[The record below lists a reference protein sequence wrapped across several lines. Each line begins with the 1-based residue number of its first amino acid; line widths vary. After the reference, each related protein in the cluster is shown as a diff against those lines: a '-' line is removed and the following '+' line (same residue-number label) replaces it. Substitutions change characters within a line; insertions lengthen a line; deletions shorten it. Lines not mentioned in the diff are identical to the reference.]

1 MEDDNAI
8 DIIKWIFKDSTKCN
22 FQGKL
27 SIKIG
32 EDIIPCEVKLK
43 GNLLGIKSL
52 TIPIEPMLI
61 VMERVSVEKIED
73 DDLSFHLVY
82 SSGKIKF
89 IANSVKE
96 VEDWI
101 VELAVCTHQMAQA
114 ECDQSAYKY
123 FNLPSPNETKI
134 LQNFASSNQ
143 LIFLANPCHKCH
155 SFAIAQTRHLPARKI
170 VVEEVMY
177 ESKLCFIMATE
188 LLNLF
193 KKWNFEALEEMNL
206 RMKYFSSTIM
216 QESVRNAIRYM
227 NENDESYARVIESI
241 SIYSKGFFKSSLDKN
256 RIDLAA
262 APVNLHVQY
271 FIVENENT
279 GFYITHGA
287 PTAYPLKYD
296 KGGLSRIKNNF
307 AEMLGSPISI
317 DHTME
322 SRYYLRRRD
331 LLGMKKQIGE
341 MYQQIDTKWDNET
354 YENCIK
360 DAVKILGDIKRIHE
374 SLLDIINSFPDLS
387 SLIDSLYEFGKKRE
401 NYYSKSNKSFNQNS
415 NMPFMI
421 GDTLTNQ
428 IDNIDAQIIS
438 LNTKVDAM
446 DKLKDTEEN
455 KKVSKE
461 MTKNSLN
468 SSLDVLLHL
477 SQSILQAQL
486 YSLLYALNKGSI
498 SQAYYQLQLR
508 SDFVFSQAV
517 TILTTAILTKIERS
531 QTPDEISFWDIYP
544 PIVTFFGFLSCYG
557 DEKGMMEDFKDV
569 CNSLNEK
576 VVFKFIPHTSSI
588 QSNVIPIISGD
599 RGQIIISLSMPDI
612 LMEKLPTNLR
622 NGSLLK
628 PCVIY
633 WNLGIN
639 HEASFS
645 GLWFNNQN
653 NYEEYINLSA
663 FQSMSNYLL
672 GFPCKNE
679 RIESLYKKLEYEV
692 KISPSNKNVSLFK
705 TVMSLTTALNGINCL
720 SCKSGKDRTSMA
732 VTLEEGRLLK
742 ETCGVNDDQV
752 SEMIVCL
759 RRDGVRRE
767 NCRKNVGKPMYSFSS
782 FQMHFL
788 PPEFRPPTG
797 TFTHGVSS

>member
-8 DIIKWIFKDSTKCN
+8 DIIKWIFKDTTKCN

-27 SIKIG
+27 GITIG
-32 EDIIPCEVKLK
+32 EDIISCEVKLK

-52 TIPIEPMLI
+52 NTPIEPMLI
-61 VMERVSVEKIED
+61 VMERVSVEKIENE
-73 DDLSFHLVY
+73 DLSFYLVY
-82 SSGKIKF
+82 SSGRIKF
-89 IANSVKE
+89 TGNCPKD

-101 VELAVCTHQMAQA
+101 VKLAVCTHQMAQA

-123 FNLPSPNETKI
+123 FNLPSPNDNKI
-134 LQNFASSNQ
+134 LQNCGTSNQ
-143 LIFLANPCHKCH
+143 LIFLANPYRKCH
-155 SFAIAQTRHLPARKI
+155 SFAISQTRHLPSRKI
-170 VVEEVMY
+170 IVEEVMY

-193 KKWNFEALEEMNL
+193 KKWNFEALEEMNS

-216 QESVRNAIRYM
+216 QESVRNAVRYM
-227 NENDESYARVIESI
+227 NENDESYGRVIESI
-241 SIYSKGFFKSSLDKN
+241 SIYSKGFFKTSLDKN

-271 FIVENENT
+271 FNVDNENT
-279 GFYITHGA
+279 GYYITHGA

-296 KGGLSRIKNNF
+296 KGGLTRIKNAF

-322 SRYYLRRRD
+322 NRYYSRRRD

-341 MYQQIDTKWDNET
+341 MYQEIDTKWDNET

-360 DAVKILGDIKRIHE
+360 IALRILSDIKRINE
-374 SLLDIINSFPDLS
+374 SLLDIINSFPDLP

-401 NYYSKSNKSFNQNS
+401 SLYGKAKNSFNHQS
-415 NMPFMI
+415 NIPFLI

-428 IDNIDAQIIS
+428 LDNIDAQIIS

-455 KKVSKE
+455 RKVSKA
-461 MTKNSLN
+461 MTKVSLN

-517 TILTTAILTKIERS
+517 TILTTAILTRIERC
-531 QTPDEISFWDIYP
+531 QNNEEISFWDYYP
-544 PIVTFFGFLSCYG
+544 PMVTFFGFLSCYG

-576 VVFKFIPHTSSI
+576 VVFKFVPHTSSI

-599 RGQIIISLSMPDI
+599 RGQIVISLSMPES
-612 LMEKLPTNLR
+612 LMEKLPPNLWK
-622 NGSLLK
+622 GSHLRA
-628 PCVIY
+628 CVIY
-633 WNLGIN
+633 WNLGVN

-653 NYEEYINLSA
+653 NYEEYVNLTA
-663 FQSMSNYLL
+663 FNSISNYIE
-672 GFPCKNE
+672 GYPCRNE
-679 RIESLYKKLEYEV
+679 RIESLYKKLEYEIKV
-692 KISPSNKNVSLFK
+692 SPSNKNVSLFK
-705 TVMSLTTALNGINCL
+705 TVMSLTTALSSINCL

-767 NCRKNVGKPMYSFSS
+767 NCKKNVGKPMYSFSS

>member
-1 MEDDNAI
+1 MEDDNAQ
-8 DIIKWIFKDSTKCN
+8 DIIKWIFKDTTKCN
-22 FQGKL
+22 FQGIL
-27 SIKIG
+27 GVKIG
-32 EDIIPCEVKLK
+32 ENVVTCEIKLK
-43 GNLLGIKSL
+43 GNLLAIKPQHA
-52 TIPIEPMLI
+52 PIEPMLV
-61 VMERVSVEKIED
+61 VMERVSLEKSETD
-73 DDLSFHLVY
+73 ENSFYLIY

-89 IANSVKE
+89 TANNSKE

-101 VELAVCTHQMAQA
+101 VKLVVCTHQMAQA
-114 ECDQSAYKY
+114 ECDQSAYKFY
-123 FNLPSPNETKI
+123 NLPSPNDVKQI
-134 LQNFASSNQ
+134 QNNGSTTQ
-143 LIFLANPCHKCH
+143 IFLANPSMKCH
-155 SFAIAQTRHLPARKI
+155 SFAISQTRHLPARKI
-170 VVEEVMY
+170 IVEESMY

-193 KKWNFEALEEMNL
+193 KKWNSEALEEMNS

-216 QESVRNAIRYM
+216 QESVRNAMRYM
-227 NENDESYARVIESI
+227 NENDESYARVLESI
-241 SIYSKGFFKSSLDKN
+241 SVYNKGFYKSSVDKN

-271 FIVENENT
+271 FVVENENI
-279 GFYITHGA
+279 GFFITHGA

-296 KGGLSRIKNNF
+296 KGGLGRIKNTF
-307 AEMLGSPISI
+307 AEMLDSPIAI

-322 SRYYLRRRD
+322 NRYYYRKRD
-331 LLGMKKQIGE
+331 LLSMKKQIGE
-341 MYQQIDTKWDNET
+341 LYQQIDMKWDKET
-354 YENCIK
+354 YE
-360 DAVKILGDIKRIHE
+360 DATKFALKTLGDIKRIHE

-387 SLIDSLYEFGKKRE
+387 NLIDSLYEFSKRRDSLYGTTNSINKKT
-401 NYYSKSNKSFNQNS
+401 NI
-415 NMPFMI
+415 PFLI

-428 IDNIDAQIIS
+428 LDNIDAQIIS

-446 DKLKDTEEN
+446 DKLKDTVEN
-455 KKVSKE
+455 QKVSKD
-461 MTKNSLN
+461 MTKLSLN

-486 YSLLYALNKGSI
+486 YSLLYALNKAPI

-517 TILTTAILTKIERS
+517 TILTTAILTKIERC
-531 QTPDEISFWDIYP
+531 QTSKEINFWDNYP
-544 PIVTFFGFLSCYG
+544 PIITFFGFLSCYG
-557 DEKGMMEDFKDV
+557 DEKGMMEDFKDI
-569 CNSLNEK
+569 CNGLNEK
-576 VVFKFIPHTSSI
+576 VVFKFIYHTSSI
-588 QSNVIPIISGD
+588 RTNVIPIISGD
-599 RGQIIISLSMPDI
+599 RGQITITLSMPDE
-612 LMEKLPTNLR
+612 LMEKLPPNLQK
-622 NGSLLK
+622 GGLLR
-628 PCVIY
+628 PCVVY

-645 GLWFNNQN
+645 SLWFNKEN
-653 NYEEYINLSA
+653 NYEEYINSSA
-663 FQSMSNYLL
+663 YQSVHNYFV
-672 GFPCKNE
+672 GYPNKNE
-679 RIESLYKKLEYEV
+679 RVESLIKKLELEV
-692 KISPSNKNVSLFK
+692 KTSPSNKNVSLFK
-705 TVMSLTTALNGINCL
+705 TVMSLTSALNGVNCI